1 MLHVTQNRGT
11 RHSHSHIFHGMHH
24 PSHTTRDTSVRF
36 SLSLQTVDLAQFFQ
50 DKLDT
55 VEWLLTKKCAATMES
70 KQNKRTVVD
79 LLHSIDRAYLEGFRD
94 DFRVIL
100 RRLEVVK
107 TQIQTIK
114 QSFEARLASKSSEDQ
129 AKLNT
134 SINWMTRLSIV
145 VMPMNLIAGFFGMNV
160 PVPWSSERPHFKHKH
175 NPFLSHVTRSLLQM
189 LIPQT
194 GRIFWALCSA
204 PSPSP
209 YSSCCCLRRQGGTTG
224 ALA

>member
-1 MLHVTQNRGT
+1 M
-11 RHSHSHIFHGMHH
+11 S
-24 PSHTTRDTSVRF
+24 SVRF

-55 VEWLLTKKCAATMES
+55 VEWLLAKKSAAIFSNEL
-70 KQNKRTVVD
+70 KQHKRMQPGDAFSAAAVDEKLPVVD
-79 LLHSIDRAYLEGFRD
+79 LLHSIDRAHLEGFCD

-129 AKLNT
+129 ANLNT

-145 VMPMNLIAGFFGMNV
+145 VMPMNLISGFFGMNV
-160 PVPWSSERPHFKHKH
+160 PVPWNGK
-175 NPFLSHVTRSLLQM
+175 
-189 LIPQT
+189 
-194 GRIFWALCSA
+194 GRLF
-204 PSPSP
+204 
-209 YSSCCCLRRQGGTTG
+209 
-224 ALA
+224 

>member
-1 MLHVTQNRGT
+1 
-11 RHSHSHIFHGMHH
+11 MHH
-24 PSHTTRDTSVRF
+24 PSLTTRDMSSVRF
-36 SLSLQTVDLAQFFQ
+36 SLSLQTIDLAQFFQ

-55 VEWLLTKKCAATMES
+55 VEWLLAKKCAATEDS
-70 KQNKRTVVD
+70 KQRKKQRGGDADENQHLPVVD
-79 LLHSIDRAYLEGFRD
+79 LLHSIDLAHLKGFCD

-100 RRLEVVK
+100 RRLEAVK

-160 PVPWSSERPHFKHKH
+160 PVPWSGESRHFKHKYK
-175 NPFLSHVTRSLLQM
+175 PFLSHVTRLWLQM

-194 GRIFWALCSA
+194 GRIFWASCSA

-209 YSSCCCLRRQGGTTG
+209 SSSCCCLRRQSGTTG
-224 ALA
+224 ASA

>member
-1 MLHVTQNRGT
+1 MQRHIYHV
-11 RHSHSHIFHGMHH
+11 IHH
-24 PSHTTRDTSVRF
+24 PSHTTRDMSFVRF
-36 SLSLQTVDLAQFFQ
+36 SLSLQSVDLAQFFQ

-55 VEWLLTKKCAATMES
+55 VEWLLAKKCAATKES
-70 KQNKRTVVD
+70 KQNKRMQQLPVVD
-79 LLHSIDRAYLEGFRD
+79 LLHSIDRAHLESFRD

-134 SINWMTRLSIV
+134 SIDWMTRLIIV

-160 PVPWSSERPHFKHKH
+160 PVPWSGESRHF
-175 NPFLSHVTRSLLQM
+175 NTNASRFSRMSH
-189 LIPQT
+189 
-194 GRIFWALCSA
+194 A
-204 PSPSP
+204 PG
-209 YSSCCCLRRQGGTTG
+209 CRC
-224 ALA
+224 

>member
-1 MLHVTQNRGT
+1 LQVARDMLHVTQNRGT
-11 RHSHSHIFHGMHH
+11 RHIHISHVIHY
-24 PSHTTRDTSVRF
+24 PSHTTRDMSSVRF

-55 VEWLLTKKCAATMES
+55 VEWLLAKKYAATNES
-70 KQNKRTVVD
+70 KQHNRMQRGGEDAFSAATVGENQRLPVVD
-79 LLHSIDRAYLEGFRD
+79 LLHSIDRAHLEGFYD
-94 DFRVIL
+94 DFKVIL

-129 AKLNT
+129 ANLNT

-160 PVPWSSERPHFKHKH
+160 PVPWNGESRF
-175 NPFLSHVTRSLLQM
+175 F
-189 LIPQT
+189 
-194 GRIFWALCSA
+194 F
-204 PSPSP
+204 
-209 YSSCCCLRRQGGTTG
+209 
-224 ALA
+224 

>member
-1 MLHVTQNRGT
+1 
-11 RHSHSHIFHGMHH
+11 MHY
-24 PSHTTRDTSVRF
+24 PSHTTRNISSVRF

-55 VEWLLTKKCAATMES
+55 VQWLLANKCAASNES
-70 KQNKRTVVD
+70 KQHNGMQSGDAFSAATGGEYQRLLVVEN
-79 LLHSIDRAYLEGFRD
+79 LLHSIDRAHLEGFCD

-129 AKLNT
+129 ANLNT

-145 VMPMNLIAGFFGMNV
+145 VMPMNLISGFFGMNV
-160 PVPWSSERPHFKHKH
+160 PVPWNGECY
-175 NPFLSHVTRSLLQM
+175 PFLHKCKPFLTHVTRSWLQI
-189 LIPQT
+189 LIPPT
-194 GRIFWALCSA
+194 GRIFLASCSDLS
-204 PSPSP
+204 PSPS
-209 YSSCCCLRRQGGTTG
+209 SSCCCLRRQSGTTG
-224 ALA
+224 ASA

>member
-1 MLHVTQNRGT
+1 M
-11 RHSHSHIFHGMHH
+11 S
-24 PSHTTRDTSVRF
+24 SVRF

-55 VEWLLTKKCAATMES
+55 VEWLLAKKSAAVFSNEL
-70 KQNKRTVVD
+70 KQHKRMQQGDAFSAAAVDENRLPVVD
-79 LLHSIDRAYLEGFRD
+79 LLHSIDRAHLEGFCD

-129 AKLNT
+129 ANLNT

-145 VMPMNLIAGFFGMNV
+145 VMPMNLISGFFGMNV
-160 PVPWSSERPHFKHKH
+160 PVPWNGESRLF
-175 NPFLSHVTRSLLQM
+175 
-189 LIPQT
+189 
-194 GRIFWALCSA
+194 
-204 PSPSP
+204 
-209 YSSCCCLRRQGGTTG
+209 
-224 ALA
+224 